1 MSEQPWF
8 RYDQADVDELTRK
21 DPRLG
26 EAMALIGPIRRPVI
40 PDLFEALVSSIISQQ
55 IAKKAYE
62 TVWGRFRDLIGTVT
76 PQAILT
82 AESDAIKACGLS
94 FKKTNWI
101 IGAAQLAA
109 QGELD
114 RLTEMSDEAVV
125 SHLVRFPGIGVW
137 TAQMLLIFSLQR
149 PDVLSFGDLAIRRG
163 ICNLYGLT
171 ELSKA
176 DFEIIR
182 RRLSP
187 HNTIASLYFWELSR
201 GMPTGISET
210 LP

>member
-1 MSEQPWF
+1 MADEHWF
-8 RYDQADVDELTRK
+8 RYDQAAVDALARQ

-26 EAMALIGPIRRPVI
+26 EAMAAIGPIRRAVM
-40 PDLFEALVSSIISQQ
+40 PDLFEALVSSIVSQQ

-62 TVWGRFRDLIGTVT
+62 TVWGRFRDLVGTVT
-76 PQAILT
+76 PQAIL
-82 AESDAIKACGLS
+82 AADRDAIKACGLS
-94 FKKTNWI
+94 WKKTDWI

-109 QGELD
+109 RGELD
-114 RLTEMSDEAVV
+114 GLARMTDEAVV
-125 SHLVRFPGIGVW
+125 SHLIRFPGIGIW

-149 PDVLSFGDLAIRRG
+149 PDVLSYGDLAIRRG
-163 ICNLYGLT
+163 ICSLYGLT

-201 GMPTGISET
+201 EMPPGLDGSQ
-210 LP
+210 P